1 MDIIWKN
8 IPGYEGRY
16 QVSNSGAVKS
26 FVSHHN
32 VYSERE
38 RILRKSD
45 CGYMTVNLTDVTGK
59 VRIHYVHRLVA
70 QTFIG
75 EIPIKHEINHIN
87 GDKCDNRVTNLEIV
101 TSSYNQKHAYATG
114 LQKPQRNGARTISAI
129 KNGHIVAIYSSINDM
144 CRDMNL
150 NRVSVWQVL
159 NGKFSQHH
167 GYTFS
172 FTNH

>member
-1 MDIIWKN
+1 MKETWKDIADMK
-8 IPGYEGRY
+8 
-16 QVSNSGAVKS
+16 
-26 FVSHHN
+26 
-32 VYSERE
+32 
-38 RILRKSD
+38 
-45 CGYMTVNLTDVTGK
+45 GYMISSCGNIKSVDRTTQYPDGHIQKFKGRQLKTPLVGGYHSVTNK
-59 VRIHYVHRLVA
+59 RRTYKVHRLVA
-70 QTFIG
+70 KAFM
-75 EIPIKHEINHIN
+75 PNPHNKPKINHIN

-114 LQKPQRNGARTISAI
+114 LQKPQKNGARTISAI